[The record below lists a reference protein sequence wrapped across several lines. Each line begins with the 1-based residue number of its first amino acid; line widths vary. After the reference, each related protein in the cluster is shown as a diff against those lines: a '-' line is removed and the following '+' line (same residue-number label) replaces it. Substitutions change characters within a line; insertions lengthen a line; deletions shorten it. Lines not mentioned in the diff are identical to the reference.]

1 VCAPDII
8 LEDKEE
14 IVGVFGTKDYKFVE
28 NFNAWVYPLE
38 TTELMINS

>member
-28 NFNAWVYPLE
+28 NFNAMHGFILWKPQ
-38 TTELMINS
+38 N